1 MNGFEYWIVSWFV
14 LAVSWLIL
22 FARNNSLTGEL
33 SKLRDEATAKGYASY
48 VTDGNT
54 IKFVWRDEQ

>member
-1 MNGFEYWIVSWFV
+1 MNGIVFWIVSWFV
-14 LAVSWLIL
+14 LAVSCVIL
-22 FARNNSLTGEL
+22 SARNNRLTGEL
-33 SKLRDEATAKGYASY
+33 SKLRDEASAKGYAWY